1 MEQKRKAIGVA
12 MALAGAELFHLTGSS
27 SSSSEEE
34 GEEATAR
41 IDNFTEVVRSMSDD
55 YYCKELP
62 PHHFC
67 KGEKTTAVNRRRLT
81 IPLRLRN

>member
-1 MEQKRKAIGVA
+1 MLNMEQKRKAIGVA

-41 IDNFTEVVRSMSDD
+41 TDNFMEVVQSMSDD
-55 YYCKELP
+55 KFCQ
-62 PHHFC
+62 HF
-67 KGEKTTAVNRRRLT
+67 RLT
-81 IPLRLRN
+81 RETFLHLVTLIGKCSL

>member
-1 MEQKRKAIGVA
+1 LKYVKYGTKTKSDRGVA

-41 IDNFTEVVRSMSDD
+41 TDNFMAVVH
-55 YYCKELP
+55 P
-62 PHHFC
+62 
-67 KGEKTTAVNRRRLT
+67 
-81 IPLRLRN
+81 